1 MNGRAIGQQVET
13 SDPERN
19 LLAAACMC
27 AWEDARGG
35 DLWALLWLAFEGAPL
50 ADEHLG
56 IDPAMWG
63 RAVAPPEGTKPAIRT
78 EKGREYNRL
87 YIRKYRERKRA
98 ERLAVA
104 P

>member
-1 MNGRAIGQQVET
+1 MNGGTIGRQVET
-13 SDPERN
+13 LDPERN

-56 IDPAMWG
+56 IDPDAWA
-63 RAVAPPEGTKPAIRT
+63 RAASVDREYKLPART
-78 EKGREYNRL
+78 ERMREAER
-87 YIRKYRERKRA
+87 IRCARYRERKRA
-98 ERLAVA
+98 ARLAVA